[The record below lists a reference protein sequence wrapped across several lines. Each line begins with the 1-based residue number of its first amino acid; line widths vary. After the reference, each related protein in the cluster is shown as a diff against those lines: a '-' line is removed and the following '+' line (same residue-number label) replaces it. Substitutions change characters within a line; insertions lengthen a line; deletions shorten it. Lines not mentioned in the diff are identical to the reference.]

1 MRKFLLSFLIL
12 LFFAHFSFA
21 QISIPEPELNQVF
34 LKILSFIHKINYFDQ
49 KLLRGKINITFP
61 TSKSKFRPEDNLR
74 LSFKLELPERITSV
88 EANDP
93 EYAIPYFWHIK
104 LYNLNVTSSP
114 LKEETIPFI
123 PGENYNFNFKI
134 PLSFPPSTSY
144 FFKIELKNAFSNK
157 ILKEASSPYFS
168 IISVDEAKIK
178 LNKYKGYLL
187 KMPTKTFNKYEFL
200 FFTPNEVF
208 FAFSEKFNLDS
219 FNNKFVKIEG
229 KESSSEMRNVK
240 VIEILKIMSY

>member
-1 MRKFLLSFLIL
+1 MRKFLISFLIL
-12 LFFAHFSFA
+12 LFFTQLSFA

-34 LKILSFIHKINYFDQ
+34 LKLLSFIHKINYFDQ
-49 KLLRGKINITFP
+49 KLLRGKINIIFP
-61 TSKSKFRPEDNLR
+61 TNKSKFKPEDNLR
-74 LSFKLELPERITSV
+74 LNWKLELPEKITFIEV
-88 EANDP
+88 NDP
-93 EYAIPYFWHIK
+93 EYRVPYFWHVK
-104 LYNLNVTSSP
+104 LYHLNITSSP
-114 LKEETIPFI
+114 LKEEVIPFI

-134 PLSFPPSTSY
+134 PLSFSPSNSY

-187 KMPTKTFNKYEFL
+187 KMPMKIFNKYEFL
-200 FFTPNEVF
+200 FFTPNEVL

-229 KESSSEMRNVK
+229 KESSSEMQNVK